1 LRKLDG
7 VGHSAMKAIVVFYH
21 ARRGLPLREAN
32 ASHLFCWR
40 RYSKY
45 RTVYVNV
52 AFPVPWTLL
61 HRLDIAAVIFDTIF
75 LSMHW
80 SPDYFAAHAYKCAP
94 VKQLRCPKIGV
105 VQDEFINMDC
115 VVKFLADVGITHL
128 LTASTAAD
136 WPTIYDGLDFDRV
149 QFRTVLTGYVDE
161 TRLKKVERRRLA
173 DRPIDIGYRAWANP
187 YWLGEHGLKK
197 VQIAEKIV
205 AAARNRSLVLDISN
219 PEATRFLIGDDW
231 FDFLLECKAV
241 LGVEG
246 GSSVFD
252 RDGSVKRRVEA
263 YLSEHCN
270 ASFEE
275 TRDHCFS
282 AEEGSLRELK
292 ALSPRHL
299 EAAMTGTCQILLEG
313 NYNGVLAPWRHYVP
327 LKGDYSN
334 LKEVLDV
341 VGDVA
346 RMQAIADCANEEII
360 ASQAWSYRRF
370 VGEIE
375 RDIIDSSASHSV
387 GLRSGTALYLLLR
400 GCDRLFWVFAHFESS
415 AIGKRLFA
423 TIQRCQWIAS
433 GVKLRLRHTWLGH
446 SQPSVRS

>member
-1 LRKLDG
+1 
-7 VGHSAMKAIVVFYH
+7 MKVVIVFYH

-32 ASHLFCWR
+32 ASHLRCWQ

-52 AFPVPWTLL
+52 AFPVPWSLL
-61 HRLDIAAVIFDTIF
+61 QRLDIVAVIFDTIF

-80 SPDYFAAHAYKCAP
+80 SPDYFVEHAYKCDP

-105 VQDEFINMDC
+105 VQDEFTNMKC
-115 VVKFLADVGITHL
+115 VVKFLADVEITHL

-136 WPTIYDGLDFDRV
+136 WPTIYNGLDFDRV

-161 TRLKKVERRRLA
+161 KRLKKVKRKRLA
-173 DRPIDIGYRAWANP
+173 GRKIDIGYRAWANP

-197 VQIAEKIV
+197 VQIAEQV
-205 AAARNRSLVLDISN
+205 AAAARNRSLVLDISN

-231 FDFLLECKAV
+231 FGFLQDCKVVLE
-241 LGVEG
+241 VEG

-252 RDGSVKRRVEA
+252 RDGSVRRRVEA
-263 YLSEHCN
+263 YLEDHPS

-275 TRDHCFS
+275 TRRQCFAS
-282 AEEGSLRELK
+282 EEGSLRELK

-313 NYNGVLAPWRHYVP
+313 NYNGVLTPWRHYVP
-327 LKGDYSN
+327 LKSDYSN
-334 LKEVLDV
+334 LDEVLGV

-346 RMQAIADCANEEII
+346 RMQAIADCAYEEVV
-360 ASQAWSYRRF
+360 ASQAWSYRQF

-375 RDIIDSSASHSV
+375 RGIIDSSVSQSASF
-387 GLRSGTALYLLLR
+387 RSGLAPYLLLLA
-400 GCDRLFWVFAHFESS
+400 CDRLFWMFAHFKSS
-415 AIGKRLFA
+415 TIGKRLSAA
-423 TIQRCQWIAS
+423 TQRYRRIAF
-433 GVKLRLRHTWLGH
+433 GVMFHLRHAWLGL